1 VKNNRNFKNELIL
14 FGNLKVMVSCALLVA
29 ISIVCG
35 KLLAFNIGTVL
46 RFSLENMPII
56 LASIVFGSLIGGV
69 TAVVADLVGC
79 LIVGYEINPIVTV
92 GAFCIGFI
100 SGAVYRLFGKESGR
114 VKTVFAV
121 LAAHLVGSVIVKT
134 FGLAKFYEMSFEILL
149 LWRALNYLIIGA
161 LEIIIIH
168 HLLKSR
174 SVVAQLER
182 IKQNRGQ
189 K

>member
-1 VKNNRNFKNELIL
+1 MENNRKFKNELIL

-35 KLLAFNIGTVL
+35 KLLAFNVGTVL

-56 LASIVFGSLIGGV
+56 LASIAFGPLIGGV
-69 TAVVADLVGC
+69 TAVVADLIGC
-79 LIVGYEINPIVTV
+79 LIVGYEINPIVTL
-92 GAFCIGFI
+92 GAFCIGVI
-100 SGAVYRLFGKESGR
+100 SGAVYRLLGKLPSV
-114 VKTVFAV
+114 VKSV
-121 LAAHLVGSVIVKT
+121 LSVTIAHLVGSVVIKT
-134 FGLAKFYEMSFEILL
+134 FGLSKFYDMPFEILL
-149 LWRALNYLIIGA
+149 LWRALNYLIIGV

-168 HLLKSR
+168 YLLKSR
-174 SVVAQLER
+174 SVTGQLER